1 MKFTSEDLMKAMK
14 LQVGDRVEIGKA
26 IYKVD
31 YDKHSNDYYFKA
43 LETGRGDEN
52 LYCVIDL
59 KLEYQILPK
68 PKRVGDLKCEEIGQ
82 CKKCTLQWLCNAHY
96 KYSNSKIKFDRN
108 RTLYQILASYNIEDF
123 DVYKVFKDRL
133 DKEVEENDKR

>member
-1 MKFTSEDLMKAMK
+1 MKFTSEDLMKAMG

-68 PKRVGDLKCEEIGQ
+68 PKRVGDLKCDGKCPF
-82 CKKCTLQWLCNAHY
+82 CKCIFVCTSEVNALD
-96 KYSNSKIKFDRN
+96 K
-108 RTLYQILASYNIEDF
+108 TLYEVLELGIATFKTPKRITDAI
-123 DVYKVFKDRL
+123 YKVVKDEL